1 MNRVVVTGIGM
12 LSSLGIGK
20 DEVWPKVKE
29 GISGIDYLKRI
40 DASDLKTQF
49 GGEVPSNFN
58 AEDFMDPKEARRS
71 DVFICYAAAAA
82 SMALKDSGL
91 E

>member
-40 DASDLKTQF
+40 DASDLKT
-49 GGEVPSNFN
+49 
-58 AEDFMDPKEARRS
+58 
-71 DVFICYAAAAA
+71 
-82 SMALKDSGL
+82 
-91 E
+91 